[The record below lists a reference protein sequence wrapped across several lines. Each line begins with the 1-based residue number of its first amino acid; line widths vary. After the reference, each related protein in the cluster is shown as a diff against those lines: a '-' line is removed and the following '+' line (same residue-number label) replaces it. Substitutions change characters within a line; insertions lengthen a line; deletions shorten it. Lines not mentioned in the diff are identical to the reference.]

1 MDKDI
6 TTTSIKNSP
15 NHGLD
20 SSGKIKE
27 TIGYTVNEN
36 PSKNERGH
44 YSFNGADEI
53 DPENKF
59 CYAKKTIIEDPDGKT
74 RNKYYVKAGTDGKI
88 FNPWGMFS
96 EGTQGKYSKGRGKSE
111 WSFVVVT
118 EKCFE
123 FYSKFLQSRNSAWLT
138 SAEREMI

>member
-15 NHGLD
+15 KHGLD
-20 SSGKIKE
+20 SSGVIKE
-27 TIGYTVNEN
+27 TIGYTVNET
-36 PSKNERGH
+36 PSKNDRGH
-44 YSFNGADEI
+44 YVFDGAKEI
-53 DPENKF
+53 SPEDKL
-59 CYAKKTIIEDPDGKT
+59 CYAKKTIIENPDGKT
-74 RNKYYVKAGTDGKI
+74 RNKYYVKVGVDGKI

-111 WSFVVVT
+111 WSFSGVT
-118 EKCFE
+118 KRCFE

-138 SAEREMI
+138 SAEREMS